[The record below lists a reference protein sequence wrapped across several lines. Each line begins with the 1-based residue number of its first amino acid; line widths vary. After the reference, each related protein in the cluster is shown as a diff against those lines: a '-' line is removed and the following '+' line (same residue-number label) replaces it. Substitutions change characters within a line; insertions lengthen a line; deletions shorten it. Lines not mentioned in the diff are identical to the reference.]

1 MVGRILRHHFRNL
14 ESHKEGKDEVTV
26 VCTDEVK
33 AIFCPSLMIYVHV
46 NHNSTSHA
54 ALPEITIMELPQ
66 VETIIK
72 DKCVLMFFFFPYVS
86 LKHMAHES

>member
-1 MVGRILRHHFRNL
+1 MVGRISRHRFRNL
-14 ESHKEGKDEVTV
+14 ESHEEGKDEVAL

-33 AIFCPSLMIYVHV
+33 AIFCPSLMVYVHV
-46 NHNSTSHA
+46 KHNSTSHA

-72 DKCVLMFFFFPYVS
+72 DKCVLMLFFPYVS
-86 LKHMAHES
+86 RKHMAHES

>member
-26 VCTDEVK
+26 VCTDEAK
-33 AIFCPSLMIYVHV
+33 AIFCPSLIYVHV

-72 DKCVLMFFFFPYVS
+72 DKCVLMFFFPYVS